1 MGILPIKKVSAFE
14 RFFGGAFDVWVKTI
28 LDKMAKM
35 SKRGMNFDCHRLF
48 LRGRMG
54 RLAFFVVLLLLPLK
68 SRAQYN
74 VDRLIMNGEVALHYE
89 DYVLSIQYFNKVL
102 ALKPY
107 LWLPWYDRAMAKYYL
122 DDYIGSE
129 SDATKAIDLN
139 PYIEQIFD
147 LRAISRIRQDKYRD
161 AINDYTKAIR
171 LNPSV
176 SSFWINRAI
185 CRMNVKDY
193 DQALL
198 DADTIIKRWSN
209 VATAYSLKAEIYL
222 EKNDTAKADEWL
234 DQSLSIDP
242 YNADAWTTR
251 SYIALN
257 RKLWRMA
264 DSCLSQAIHLRPK
277 TVNNY
282 VNRALARINI
292 NNLRGAM
299 ADYDMAIDL
308 DQNNFLAHY
317 NRGLLRV
324 QLGDDNRAVEDFD
337 FVVRMEPQNFMA
349 IYNRALLNDRI
360 GDLRAAIRDYTTVIE
375 QFPNFW
381 TGLAARANCYRRL
394 GMKNQAEMDE
404 FRILR
409 AQMDKHIGVQ
419 QRWSR
424 EKLREMRKR
433 SEIDMNKYNDIV
445 VEDKPKVEHDY
456 SGGIRGSI
464 QNRDVEIAFLPMYHL
479 SYFTYRNAVEGYQ
492 AFDTE
497 VESFNAKKDPLRK
510 FNLTCNQTKETLTD
524 VQTKQIFQLID
535 ALTVGISSEE
545 NRTAK
550 AALLLQRA
558 VAYAEAQNYSDAVS
572 DLDDYLAV
580 DTASAMGHWERAV
593 CQQLLNDY
601 EESKGQKN
609 SMKLS
614 QVEGDFAMAIQLA
627 PHNAYVFYNRGN
639 LYAKERNYNRAID
652 DYSRAV
658 SLDPRLAQAYYN
670 RGVAHYYAGHVV
682 EAQKDLS
689 RAGELGLYDA
699 YALSK
704 KIGDLKISE
713 NAKNKKS
720 KTK

>member
-1 MGILPIKKVSAFE
+1 MTILM
-14 RFFGGAFDVWVKTI
+14 KTI
-28 LDKMAKM
+28 TM
-35 SKRGMNFDCHRLF
+35 SGKSGSHCRNRIIGLKRHALF
-48 LRGRMG
+48 FL
-54 RLAFFVVLLLLPLK
+54 LFCLFAFLPFK
-68 SRAQYN
+68 ARAQYN

-107 LWLPWYDRAMAKYYL
+107 LWLPWYDRAVAKFYL

-129 SDATKAIDLN
+129 GDASKAIDLN

-147 LRAISRIRQDKYRD
+147 LRAISRIRQEKYND
-161 AINDYTKAIR
+161 AIADYDRAIR

-176 SSFWINRAI
+176 PGFWVNRAI
-185 CRMNVKDY
+185 CRINVQDY

-198 DADTIIKRWSN
+198 DADTIIKRWSKI
-209 VATAYSLKAEIYL
+209 ATAYSLKAEIYL
-222 EKNDTAKADEWL
+222 EKKDTTKADEWL
-234 DQSLSIDP
+234 GQSLNIDP
-242 YNADAWTTR
+242 YNAEAWTTR

-257 RKLWRMA
+257 RRQWLTA
-264 DSCLSQAIHLRPK
+264 DSCLSRAIHLRPR

-282 VNRALARINI
+282 VNRALARINT

-308 DQNNFLAHY
+308 DPQNFLAHY

-337 FVVRMEPQNFMA
+337 FVVKMEPQNFMA

-360 GDLRAAIRDYTTVIE
+360 GNLRAAIRDYTTVIN

-404 FRILR
+404 FRIFR

-424 EKLREMRKR
+424 EKLREVRKR

-445 VEDKPKVEHDY
+445 VEDKPKVDHDY

-464 QNRDVEIAFLPMYHL
+464 QNRDVEIAFLPMYQL
-479 SYFTYRNAVEGYQ
+479 SYFTYKNAVEGYQ

-497 VESFNAKKDPLRK
+497 LERFNTKMDPLRK
-510 FNLTCNQTKETLTD
+510 LNLTCNQTREALTD
-524 VQTKQIFQLID
+524 VQSKQVFQLID
-535 ALTVGISSEE
+535 ALTAGINEE
-545 NRTAK
+545 KDRKAK

-558 VAYAEAQNYSDAVS
+558 VAYAEAQNYSDALS

-601 EESKGQKN
+601 EASKGQN
-609 SMKLS
+609 VTMKLS

-627 PHNAYVFYNRGN
+627 PRNAYVYYNRGN
-639 LYAKERNYNRAID
+639 LYAKEKNYSRAID
-652 DYSRAV
+652 DYTRAV
-658 SLDPRLAQAYYN
+658 ELDPRLAQAYYN
-670 RGVAHYYAGHVV
+670 RGVARYYAGQIK
-682 EAQKDLS
+682 EAQQDLS

-704 KIGDLKISE
+704 KIGDQKSADDARK
-713 NAKNKKS
+713 AKNKGKS
-720 KTK
+720 K